1 MIDRFGHLACTARG
15 TLARPALF
23 LECEVQ
29 AFGEAA
35 EGKRRA
41 TKGGVLLG
49 QPSKFL
55 ATMRTVI
62 CHKVRPL
69 RSSRAFEFDDIHT
82 GHNAPSHRTVPAF

>member
-1 MIDRFGHLACTARG
+1 MIDRLGHLACTARG

-29 AFGEAA
+29 AFGEAS
-35 EGKRRA
+35 EGKRRP

-62 CHKVRPL
+62 CH
-69 RSSRAFEFDDIHT
+69 
-82 GHNAPSHRTVPAF
+82 

>member
-1 MIDRFGHLACTARG
+1 MVDRLGHLACTARG

-29 AFGEAA
+29 AFGEAS

-49 QPSKFL
+49 
-55 ATMRTVI
+55 
-62 CHKVRPL
+62 
-69 RSSRAFEFDDIHT
+69 
-82 GHNAPSHRTVPAF
+82 